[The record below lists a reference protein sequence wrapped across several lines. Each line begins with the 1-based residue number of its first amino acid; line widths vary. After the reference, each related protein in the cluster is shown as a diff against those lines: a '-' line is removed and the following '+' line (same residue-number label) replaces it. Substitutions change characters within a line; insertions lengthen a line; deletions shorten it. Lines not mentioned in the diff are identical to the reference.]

1 MGFFDRFRQRPVT
14 ATRGGPG
21 SGLPQLCYGM
31 AYFMLPPMLEQDAAR
46 TLGYFRRS
54 DGGARLYAL
63 ACATQEVEPD
73 AAVARLF
80 HVHTGT
86 LTTGEGVDVLEY
98 PGPPQLDLRRLA
110 HEQAELS
117 AIVLAPFF
125 SAIVRASEG
134 LEYYVLGQR
143 PYGGTTLRKVTP
155 GMNMNL
161 GEGPEP
167 ELGAF
172 LAALTRR

>member
-1 MGFFDRFRQRPVT
+1 MGLFDRFRRRPVT
-14 ATRGGPG
+14 ATRAGPG
-21 SGLPQLCYGM
+21 PGLPQLCYGM
-31 AYFMLPPMLEQDAAR
+31 AYFMLPPLLERDGAR

-63 ACATQEVEPD
+63 ACATREIEPD
-73 AAVARLF
+73 AAVAPLF

-86 LTTGEGVDVLEY
+86 LTTGEGYDVLEY
-98 PGPPQLDLRRLA
+98 PRPPQLDLRSLA
-110 HEQAELS
+110 HEQAEQS
-117 AIVLAPFF
+117 ATVLAPFF
-125 SAIVRASEG
+125 SAIVRASAG

-167 ELGAF
+167 ALGAL